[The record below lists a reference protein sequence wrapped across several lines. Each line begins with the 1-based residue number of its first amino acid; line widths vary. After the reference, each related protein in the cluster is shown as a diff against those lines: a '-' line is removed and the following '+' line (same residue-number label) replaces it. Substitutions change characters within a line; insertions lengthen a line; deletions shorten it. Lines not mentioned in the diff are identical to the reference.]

1 MKLFQNKKEEK
12 GFSSKPIENKD
23 WFEVKGQLVVDL
35 YREKEDL
42 IVRAPIAGIRVE
54 DVNIVIEN
62 DILKINGKREKPEE
76 DMGKSYLLK
85 ECYWGEFSREIVLP
99 LEVDGQRTKARI
111 TNGILIINM
120 PIIER
125 EETKRV
131 KVE

>member
-99 LEVDGQRTKARI
+99 LEVDGQRTRARI
-111 TNGILIINM
+111 TNGILIISM